1 MRSMENPFKF
11 GTITWGRNWN
21 LIFHIEQLHEGVI
34 R

>member
-11 GTITWGRNWN
+11 GTIVWGLNWE
-21 LIFHIEQLHEGVI
+21 LILSIEQLHEGVI